1 MSRTTISEPGDARM
15 PNDEQNG
22 NDGDP
27 GQDTGGTRETG
38 GTGGTEETEGVGGVE
53 GAGDADGRREG
64 PRQVLS
70 WIALVVAVGAGAL
83 LSVGAFLGVYVRPTS
98 DDWCALWKAR
108 DMGVLGIT
116 SDFYRTQNGRVTN
129 AFLTG
134 LLYSDDMRGPKLL
147 PAFLI
152 LTLGTGLFLLARTA
166 LRASGRSAEPPTVPL
181 VAATALVTALLFF
194 AGTRSYQV
202 LLWAP
207 ATISHT
213 LPSVIGVW
221 TVLGAVRA
229 ARSGVR
235 WARAAAVG
243 AALLVGVALGMLGEP
258 FALVA
263 GVFSAT
269 VGVLCLPRFGW
280 TRDRYVSTW
289 CAAACLGLLT
299 GLVLLYTSPGARW
312 RRAQHPPEP
321 LSAASV
327 GETFRDWWRLWQAI
341 GGQWAYL
348 GALAVGVLLGLALSA
363 RQESGSRQENGSR
376 QKSGARQESDI
387 AHRDAPMPP
396 SLPPRALF
404 RVAVL
409 LPPPLIG
416 LASLGVVF
424 GLRSG
429 YGDTG
434 WTYGRTWTSFL
445 LPLLIALCAYGAWGG
460 RLLGRHLSVTRRPA
474 GRAAVLVAVGTVA
487 VGSTAAL
494 VQPVHALTTS
504 TVVRSVAWD
513 RQNARIRGEVAAGA
527 REVVYRPLLIGGL
540 TEPLFASSYERDW
553 AAQCTATYYGVH
565 RIHRP

>member
-22 NDGDP
+22 NDGDDV
-27 GQDTGGTRETG
+27 QDTG
-38 GTGGTEETEGVGGVE
+38 GGTEET
-53 GAGDADGRREG
+53 GDAAGRREG
-64 PRQVLS
+64 LRQVLP
-70 WIALVVAVGAGAL
+70 WIALVIAAGAGVL
-83 LSVGAFLGVYVRPTS
+83 LSVGAFLGAYVRPTS

-147 PAFLI
+147 PAFLV

-166 LRASGRSAEPPTVPL
+166 LRSLHRAAHADAGPTTSAPARPAAPPTVPL

-213 LPSVIGVW
+213 LPSVIGIW

-243 AALLVGVALGMLGEP
+243 VTLLIGVALGMLSEP
-258 FALVA
+258 FTLVA
-263 GVFSAT
+263 GLFSAT

-280 TRDRYVSTW
+280 TRGRYASTW

-312 RRAQHPPEP
+312 RRAQHPSEP
-321 LSAASV
+321 LSAATV
-327 GETFRDWWRLWQAI
+327 GETFHDWWRLWQTI

-348 GALAVGVLLGLALSA
+348 GALAVGALLGLALAA
-363 RQESGSRQENGSR
+363 RQESG
-376 QKSGARQESDI
+376 GAR
-387 AHRDAPMPP
+387 RDAPAL
-396 SLPPRALF
+396 LPRVLF

-409 LPPPLIG
+409 LPLPLIG

-445 LPLLIALCAYGAWGG
+445 LPLLIVLCAYGVWGG
-460 RLLGRHLSVTRRPA
+460 LLLGRRLSAPLRPA
-474 GRAAVLVAVGTVA
+474 GRSAALVVLGTVA

-504 TVVRSVAWD
+504 TVVRAVAWD
-513 RQNARIRGEVAAGA
+513 RQNARIQGEVAAGA
-527 REVVYRPLLIGGL
+527 REVAYRPLLIGGL
-540 TEPLFASSYERDW
+540 TEPLFAPSYERDW
-553 AAQCTATYYGVH
+553 AAQCTATYYGVN

>member
-1 MSRTTISEPGDARM
+1 MSRTTISEHGDARM
-15 PNDEQNG
+15 PKGEQNG
-22 NDGDP
+22 NDGDH
-27 GQDTGGTRETG
+27 GQDTGGAQETG
-38 GTGGTEETEGVGGVE
+38 
-53 GAGDADGRREG
+53 DASGRREG
-64 PRQVLS
+64 LRQVLP
-70 WIALVVAVGAGAL
+70 WIALVVAAGAGVL

-108 DMGVLGIT
+108 DMGALGIT

-134 LLYSDDMRGPKLL
+134 LLYSDGMRGPKLL

-152 LTLGTGLFLLARTA
+152 LALGTGLFLLARTA
-166 LRASGRSAEPPTVPL
+166 LRSLRPAAGPDSGPTAPAPARTAEPPTVPL
-181 VAATALVTALLFF
+181 VAATALITALLFF

-213 LPSVIGVW
+213 LPSVIGIW

-229 ARSGVR
+229 ARGGVR
-235 WARAAAVG
+235 WARAVAVG
-243 AALLVGVALGMLGEP
+243 SALLVGVALGMLSEP
-258 FALVA
+258 FTLVA
-263 GVFSAT
+263 GLFSAT

-280 TRDRYVSTW
+280 ARDRYASTW

-312 RRAQHPPEP
+312 RRSQHPPEP

-327 GETFRDWWRLWQAI
+327 GETFHDWWRLWQTI

-348 GALAVGVLLGLALSA
+348 GALAVGALFGLALA
-363 RQESGSRQENGSR
+363 AQPEG
-376 QKSGARQESDI
+376 GAR
-387 AHRDAPMPP
+387 RGAPA
-396 SLPPRALF
+396 LPPRALF

-409 LPPPLIG
+409 LPLPMIG
-416 LASLGVVF
+416 LAALGVVF

-460 RLLGRHLSVTRRPA
+460 RLLGRRLSTPLRPA
-474 GRAAVLVAVGTVA
+474 GRAAVLMAVGTVA

-494 VQPVHALTTS
+494 VHPVHALTTS

-513 RQNARIRGEVAAGA
+513 RQNARIRDEVAAGA
-527 REVVYRPLLIGGL
+527 REVAYRPLLIGGL

-553 AAQCTATYYGVH
+553 AAQCTATYYGVN